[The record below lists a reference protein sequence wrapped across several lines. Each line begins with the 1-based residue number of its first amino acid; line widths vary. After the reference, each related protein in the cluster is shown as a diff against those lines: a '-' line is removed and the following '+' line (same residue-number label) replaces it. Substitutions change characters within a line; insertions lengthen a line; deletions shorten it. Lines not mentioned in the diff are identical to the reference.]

1 MLIITVEGRA
11 HVQIISSTPA
21 KKQSLAGACDFRN
34 ETGAEACVKEG
45 DRSSGICR
53 AWEIPSVMKVVY
65 LD

>member
-11 HVQIISSTPA
+11 QDHIVSSAPA
-21 KKQSLAGACDFRN
+21 KKQSSASAGDFRN
-34 ETGAEACVKEG
+34 EASAEACVKEG

-53 AWEIPSVMKVVY
+53 AWKIPSVMKVVF